1 MSSQSRINAALLGS
15 LFLMFAVFLVSSPA
29 FAQSDSTPK
38 WDLFLGYQ
46 WLHPGG
52 SVPTPLGNPA
62 APTPFKIPDMS
73 AGFGTALTYNFD
85 RYWGGEFDFGHNWG
99 NDNYELT
106 VSGGPRFMVRTDGMN
121 YFIHALIS
129 YNRLNV
135 SLLSP
140 NNGIGAILGG
150 GMDLPVTKR
159 FSLRLFE
166 ADYVWAR
173 HNYSDQADQ
182 QFPSL
187 RRPQFQG
194 ARLRTGLVFNWGG
207 GPELTPTVSCSLQP
221 TEVMAG
227 QPITAT
233 ANASNFNPKHPVTYK
248 WSSNGG
254 TVTGKDS
261 TATVDTTNAAPG
273 TYAVSVH
280 VTDPNARKN
289 NEASCSANYTIKP
302 NNPPTIS
309 CSANPANVNVGGT
322 ATITC
327 SASSPD
333 GVPVRISN
341 WTSSAGTVSGSGNT
355 ATLNT
360 TDASPGS
367 LAVSATATD
376 TRGLTS
382 QASTQVMVESPP
394 PPAVSPRIEV
404 LEQRLA
410 LHSIYFPTGMPP
422 ASNPQAGLVPSQQK
436 TLLDLAKDFREYLQA
451 KPDAHLILEA
461 HADERGSD
469 ALNQALTE
477 RRAHR
482 VKAFL
487 VENGIPEANLE
498 TVAYGKQHNLT
509 AQEVRDSI
517 SNNPT
522 MTPEERQR
530 ALRNLTV
537 LKWASNRRVDITL
550 KSGATTETSVKQF
563 PFNAADALTLIGGR
577 EGEAKKT
584 APKKRTRAPQTK
596 KPQ

>member
-1 MSSQSRINAALLGS
+1 MSSHSRISPALLSS
-15 LFLMFAVFLVSSPA
+15 LILMFAVVLISSSA
-29 FAQSDSTPK
+29 LAQSDSNPQ

-52 SVPTPLGNPA
+52 TVPAALGNPA
-62 APTPFKIPDMS
+62 APTPYRIPDMS
-73 AGFGTALTYNFD
+73 TGFGAALTYNFD
-85 RYWGGEFDFGHNWG
+85 RHWGGEFDFGHNWG

-106 VSGGPRFMVRTDGMN
+106 VSGGPRFMVRTDGAN

-129 YNRLNV
+129 YNRLNI

-140 NNGIGAILGG
+140 NDGIGAILGG
-150 GMDLPVTKR
+150 GMDLPISKR
-159 FSLRLFE
+159 FQLRLFE

-173 HNYSDQADQ
+173 HNYANQASQ

-187 RRPQFQG
+187 QHPQLQG
-194 ARLRTGLVFNWGG
+194 VRLRTGLLFAWGG
-207 GPELTPTVSCSLQP
+207 APEVSPTASCSVQP

-233 ANASNFNPKHPVTYK
+233 ANASNFNPKHPVTYS
-248 WSSNGG
+248 WSGNGG

-261 TATVDTTNAAPG
+261 TATIDTTNVAPG
-273 TYAVSVH
+273 SYAVSVQ
-280 VTDPNARKN
+280 VTDPKAKKNN
-289 NEASCSANYTIKP
+289 NEARCSANYTIKP

-309 CSANPANVNVGGT
+309 CSASPASVVVGAT

-327 SASSPD
+327 NASSPD

-341 WTSSAGTVSGSGNT
+341 WSASSASISGSGNT
-355 ATLNT
+355 AALNT
-360 TDASPGS
+360 TGASPGS
-367 LAVSATATD
+367 VTVTATATD
-376 TRGLTS
+376 TRGLSS

-394 PPAVSPRIEV
+394 VSPRMEA

-410 LHSIYFPTGMPP
+410 LRSIYFPTGMPP
-422 ASNPQAGLVPSQQK
+422 AAKPLEGLVPSQQK

-451 KPDAHLILEA
+451 KPDAHLVLEA

-469 ALNQALTE
+469 ALNQALTV
-477 RRAHR
+477 RRANR
-482 VKAFL
+482 VKGFL
-487 VENGIPEANLE
+487 VENGIPEANIE

-509 AQEVRDSI
+509 AQEVQDSI
-517 SNNPT
+517 NNNPT
-522 MTPEERQR
+522 LTPEERQR
-530 ALRNLTV
+530 SLRNLTV

-550 KSGATTETSVKQF
+550 KSGGKTETSVKQF

-577 EGEAKKT
+577 QAEAK
-584 APKKRTRAPQTK
+584 PKAASRKRTRPPQTK
-596 KPQ
+596 RPQ